1 MCISLIENQNDIS
14 YTAVVKGDN
23 IVPADANY
31 MTTGN
36 KKLSVLIAARDNPSK
51 NSSVGVKVTRK

>member
-1 MCISLIENQNDIS
+1 MCISLIENQNEID

-23 IVPADANY
+23 ILPADASY

-36 KKLSVLIAARDNPSK
+36 KKLSVLIAARDNPIK
-51 NSSVGVKVTRK
+51 KASVGVKITRK